1 MPKYKFLVAI
11 IIVFIILSYCSSINS
26 KYEREMAIS
35 LNGLWNI
42 DSITVLDE
50 KLDCIEYGYTGIS
63 FDINGHESFFPNS
76 YPTTGVSRVTWQA
89 TKQKDG
95 KCILTIGYSTKYK
108 VNYLI
113 KKLWTDKKGAYR
125 MILSKDYTKIYATKG
140 GLEFY
145 YKKLIRITID

>member
-1 MPKYKFLVAI
+1 
-11 IIVFIILSYCSSINS
+11 
-26 KYEREMAIS
+26 
-35 LNGLWNI
+35 LNGLWKI

-50 KLDCIEYGYTGIS
+50 ALDCAEYEYTMIS
-63 FDINGHESFFPNS
+63 IDKDEYECSFLNS
-76 YPTTGVSRVTWQA
+76 YPTPGVSEGNWKA

-95 KCILTIGYSTKYK
+95 KCILTIQFSPKYK

-125 MILSKDYTKIYATKG
+125 MILWKDYTKIYATKW

-145 YKKLIRITID
+145 HKELIRITID